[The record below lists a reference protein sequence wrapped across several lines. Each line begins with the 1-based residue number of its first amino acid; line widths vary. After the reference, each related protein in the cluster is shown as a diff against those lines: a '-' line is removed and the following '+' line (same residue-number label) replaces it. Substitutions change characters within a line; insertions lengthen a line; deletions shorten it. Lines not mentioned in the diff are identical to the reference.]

1 MIQRLNAE
9 LEIASSILGARP
21 SLVVSRGLNKNN
33 SEMKVLPLPREELDA
48 SRGSYNRPHKAPS
61 QTVGVKIVSK
71 ISTLV
76 LKKVLFL
83 PSPPCF
89 RFTSHFSVVVPFG
102 SVTTR

>member
-61 QTVGVKIVSK
+61 LTVGVKIVSK

-83 PSPPCF
+83 PSP
-89 RFTSHFSVVVPFG
+89 
-102 SVTTR
+102 

>member
-33 SEMKVLPLPREELDA
+33 SEMKVLRLPREGLDA

-61 QTVGVKIVSK
+61 LTVGVKIVSK

-83 PSPPCF
+83 PSPSCF

-102 SVTTR
+102 SLTTR